1 MKQSSGN
8 RSSGQGNGGGGKIM
22 LGIFVGLVVGVL
34 GAFGV
39 VLYLNKATLPFQEK
53 SARPEH
59 DDSAAATAK
68 AALPLPGKPG
78 DKPVEKPRFE
88 FYKIL
93 PGTQEASPNTSPP
106 ATSAASP
113 ASDVPQAMPA
123 DQFYLQVGAFQKP
136 ADADNVKAKLALIG
150 IDSSVQDVNL
160 ADKGMLHRVRTGP
173 YATPAE
179 MNAARTLMSQNGV
192 QSTPIKIKD
201 GGNQTPPAESKQGK
215 Q

>member
-1 MKQSSGN
+1 
-8 RSSGQGNGGGGKIM
+8 
-22 LGIFVGLVVGVL
+22 
-34 GAFGV
+34 
-39 VLYLNKATLPFQEK
+39 
-53 SARPEH
+53 
-59 DDSAAATAK
+59 
-68 AALPLPGKPG
+68 
-78 DKPVEKPRFE
+78 VEKPRFE

-93 PGTQEASPNTSPP
+93 PGTQEASPNTAPAVPP
-106 ATSAASP
+106 ISDGQP
-113 ASDVPQAMPA
+113 AQPA

-160 ADKGMLHRVRTGP
+160 GDKGTLHRVRTGP

-179 MNAARTLMSQNGV
+179 MNAARTLMAQNSV

-201 GGNQTPPAESKQGK
+201 SGNQTPSAESKQGK

>member
-1 MKQSSGN
+1 MRQSSGN
-8 RSSGQGNGGGGKIM
+8 RSSGNGGGSKLM

-39 VLYLNKATLPFQEK
+39 VLYLNKATLPFQDK
-53 SARPEH
+53 SGRPEH
-59 DDSAAATAK
+59 DESAAAAR

-93 PGTQEASPNTSPP
+93 PGTQEASPNTAPPP
-106 ATSAASP
+106 APPP
-113 ASDVPQAMPA
+113 ADGQPAVAA

-160 ADKGMLHRVRTGP
+160 ADKGTLHRVRTGP

-179 MNAARTLMSQNGV
+179 MNAARTLMAQNGV

-201 GGNQTPPAESKQGK
+201 SGNQTPPAESKQGK